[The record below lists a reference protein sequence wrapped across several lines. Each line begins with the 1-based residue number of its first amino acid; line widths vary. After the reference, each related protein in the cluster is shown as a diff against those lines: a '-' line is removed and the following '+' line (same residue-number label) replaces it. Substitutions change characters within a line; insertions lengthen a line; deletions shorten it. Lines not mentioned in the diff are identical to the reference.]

1 MTSGYTSV
9 RTDVRRVMRGLW
21 PMAAEPGPDFR
32 WGVLLRRSKYSR
44 KVGANGEV
52 ILFEESTDRQELEV
66 VWHIRNNDMGVI
78 VEVYKDI
85 ASGWKPGAPRPRFK
99 HALVDLAAGKID
111 GIAVLNIDR
120 LTRRKDQVRPVL
132 NALEE
137 MGGRLF
143 SLEDELD
150 TADDNPDSNTELR
163 LHELV
168 ARAEREA
175 RRTSERMRLMAR
187 HRARKGLHQN
197 GSRRPYG
204 HTADYHGLVPHEAEV
219 LNEAARRVVIDEGV
233 YTIARDFTARE
244 IPTATGKTVWQHDV
258 LRQMLLSARMV
269 GKREYN
275 DTLFDIDYMPAILP
289 EQLWEQ
295 VRAKL
300 TPKRRPGRR
309 ENRELSNIVLCGI
322 CKLPMIGDTDDGA
335 RTYNCKKR
343 PAEPGACGGVV
354 VRAAFVEDKVRRE
367 LVAFLNDRPRVEALL
382 ERYRLDDHGQAAIDA
397 RFAELEDAKAA
408 LEEDRYNPPPGMKPL
423 PAERYWTRRGE
434 IEAEQERLQRRRT
447 VNREA
452 EPLRASLRQTWTEEA
467 WEATALEYR
476 RAILRIA
483 CGRIE
488 IARDERQG
496 GAKKGQVGGTH
507 NPDRVRIT
515 FADEEA

>member
-1 MTSGYTSV
+1 V
-9 RTDVRRVMRGLW
+9 
-21 PMAAEPGPDFR
+21 AEPGPSFR
-32 WGVLLRRSKYSR
+32 WGVLLRRSKYNR
-44 KVGANGEV
+44 QMGANGEL

-66 VWHIRNNDMGVI
+66 VWHIREQKMGVI

-204 HTADYHGLVPHEAEV
+204 HTQDWRSLVPHEAEL
-219 LNEAARRVVIDEGV
+219 LNEAAKRVVAGEAV

-244 IPTATGKTVWQHDV
+244 IPTATGRTTWQHDV
-258 LRQMLLSARMV
+258 LRQMLLNARMI
-269 GKREYN
+269 GKREY
-275 DTLFDIDYMPAILP
+275 DDAVIDLPDVPAILP
-289 EQLWEQ
+289 EQLWQQ
-295 VRAKL
+295 VRDKL
-300 TPKRRPGRR
+300 TPKHRPGRR
-309 ENRELSNIVLCGI
+309 ENRQLSNLALCGI
-322 CKLPMIGDTDDGA
+322 CGLPMIGDTDDGA
-335 RTYNCKKR
+335 RTYVCKKR

-354 VRAAFVEDKVRRE
+354 VRAALADAKVDRE
-367 LVAFLNDRPRVEALL
+367 VVTFLNDRPRVEALL
-382 ERYRLDDHGQAAIDA
+382 ERYRLDDPAQAAIDA
-397 RFAELEDAKAA
+397 RFAELQDAKLA
-408 LEEDRYNPPPGMKPL
+408 LEEAAFNPPPGHKRL
-423 PAERYWTRRGE
+423 ERDRYWTLRTA
-434 IEAEQERLQRRRT
+434 IEEEQEQLQRRR
-447 VNREA
+447 VVSREA
-452 EPLRASLRQTWTEEA
+452 EPLRAALKQSWTEEA
-467 WEATALEYR
+467 WRARPLEYR
-476 RAILRIA
+476 RAILRVA
-483 CGRIE
+483 CEHIE
-488 IARDERQG
+488 VAPDNQHG
-496 GAKKGQVGGTH
+496 GAKKGQIGGTH
-507 NPDRVRIT
+507 NPERVRMT
-515 FADEEA
+515 FADE

>member
-1 MTSGYTSV
+1 MTSGYTPT
-9 RTDVRRVMRGLW
+9 RTDVRRVTRGLW

-66 VWHIRNNDMGVI
+66 VWHIRNNNMGVI

-85 ASGWKPGAPRPRFK
+85 ASAWKPGAQRPRFRN
-99 HALVDLAAGKID
+99 ALVDLAAGKID

-187 HRARKGLHQN
+187 HRARRGLHQN

-204 HTADYHGLVPHEAEV
+204 HTADWRSLVPHEAEV
-219 LNEAARRVVIDEGV
+219 LNEAARRVVAGEAV
-233 YTIARDFTARE
+233 FTIARDFTARA
-244 IPTATGKTVWQHDV
+244 IPTATGKTTWQHDV
-258 LRQMLLSARMV
+258 LRQMLLNARMV
-269 GKREYN
+269 GKREY
-275 DTLFDIDYMPAILP
+275 DDALIDVDYMPAILP
-289 EQLWEQ
+289 EDLWQ
-295 VRAKL
+295 RVRDKL
-300 TPKRRPGRR
+300 TPKHRPGRR
-309 ENRELSNIVLCGI
+309 ENRELSNIALCGD
-322 CKLPMIGDTDDGA
+322 CGLPMIGNVDDGT
-335 RTYNCKKR
+335 RTYNCRKR
-343 PAEPGACGGVV
+343 PAEPGACGGIV
-354 VRAAFVEDKVRRE
+354 VRAALVEAKVRRE
-367 LVAFLNDRPRVEALL
+367 LVALLNDRPRVEALL
-382 ERYRLDDHGQAAIDA
+382 ERYRLDDPAQAAIDA
-397 RFAELEDAKAA
+397 RFAELQDAKTT
-408 LEEDRYNPPPGMKPL
+408 LEDDFYNPPPGMKRL
-423 PAERYWTRRGE
+423 PRDRYWTLRTQL
-434 IEAEQERLQRRRT
+434 EAEQEQLQRRRT
-447 VNREA
+447 VSREA
-452 EPLRASLRQTWTEEA
+452 EPLRAALRESWTEEA
-467 WEATALEYR
+467 WEAKPLEYR

-483 CGRIE
+483 CERIE
-488 IARDERQG
+488 VVRDDAHG
-496 GAKKGQVGGTH
+496 AAKKGQLGGTH
-507 NPDRVRIT
+507 NPERVRIT
-515 FADEEA
+515 FADE

>member
-1 MTSGYTSV
+1 MC
-9 RTDVRRVMRGLW
+9 
-21 PMAAEPGPDFR
+21 AEPGPDFR

-44 KVGANGEV
+44 KVGVNGEV
-52 ILFEESTDRQELEV
+52 IVFEESTERQELEV
-66 VWHIRNNDMGVI
+66 VWHIRQHNMGLI

-175 RRTSERMRLMAR
+175 RRTSERMQLMAR
-187 HRARKGLHQN
+187 HRARKRLHQN

-219 LNEAARRVVIDEGV
+219 LNEAARRVVIGEGV
-233 YTIARDFTARE
+233 YTVARDFTARE

-275 DTLFDIDYMPAILP
+275 DALFDIDYMPAILP

-354 VRAAFVEDKVRRE
+354 VRATYVEDKVRRE

-382 ERYRLDDHGQAAIDA
+382 DRYRLDDPAQAAIDA

-408 LEEDRYNPPPGMKPL
+408 LEEDRYSPPPGMKPL
-423 PAERYWTRRGE
+423 PAERYWTRRSE

-452 EPLRASLRQTWTEEA
+452 EPLRAALRQAWTREA
-467 WEATALEYR
+467 WEGTALEYR

-483 CGRIE
+483 CARIVV
-488 IARDERQG
+488 AKDERQG
-496 GAKKGQVGGTH
+496 GSKKGHVGGIH
-507 NPDRVRIT
+507 NPDRVQIT
-515 FADEEA
+515 FADEE

>member
-1 MTSGYTSV
+1 MTSGYTST

-21 PMAAEPGPDFR
+21 PMCAEPGPDFR
-32 WGVLLRRSKYSR
+32 WGVLLRRSKFSR
-44 KVGANGEV
+44 KIGDNGEV

-66 VWHIRNNDMGVI
+66 VWHLRNNDMGII

-85 ASGWKPGAPRPRFK
+85 ASAWKPGAQRPRFK

-132 NALEE
+132 NALEA

-150 TADDNPDSNTELR
+150 TADDSPDANTELR

-187 HRARKGLHQN
+187 HRAHKRLHQN

-204 HTADYHGLVPHEAEV
+204 HTADYCSLVPHEAEV
-219 LNEAARRVVIDEGV
+219 LNEAAKRVDAGEAVF
-233 YTIARDFTARE
+233 TIARDFTRRE

-269 GKREYN
+269 GKREY
-275 DTLFDIDYMPAILP
+275 DDALFNVDYMPAILP
-289 EQLWEQ
+289 EHLWQ
-295 VRAKL
+295 RVRDKL
-300 TPKRRPGRR
+300 TPKRRSGRR

-322 CKLPMIGDTDDGA
+322 CGLPMIGDTDNGV

-354 VRAAFVEDKVRRE
+354 IRAAYAEAKVDRE
-367 LVAFLNDRPRVEALL
+367 IVAFLRDRARVEAVLDG
-382 ERYRLDDHGQAAIDA
+382 YRLDDPQQAAIDA

-408 LEEDRYNPPPGMKPL
+408 LEDDRYRPPPGMKPL
-423 PAERYWTRRGE
+423 PADRYWTRRGE
-434 IEAEQERLQRRRT
+434 IEAEQEQLQRRR
-447 VNREA
+447 VVHREA
-452 EPLRASLRQTWTEEA
+452 EPLRAALRETWTEEA
-467 WEATALEYR
+467 WKAKPLEYR

-483 CGRIE
+483 CERIE
-488 IARDERQG
+488 VTGKIGHG
-496 GAKKGQVGGTH
+496 GAEKGHRGATH
-507 NPDRVRIT
+507 NPDRIKVKM
-515 FADEEA
+515 AG

>member
-1 MTSGYTSV
+1 V
-9 RTDVRRVMRGLW
+9 
-21 PMAAEPGPDFR
+21 AEPGPSFR
-32 WGVLLRRSKYSR
+32 WGVLLRRSKYNR
-44 KVGANGEV
+44 QMGANGEL

-66 VWHIRNNDMGVI
+66 VWHIREQKMGVI

-204 HTADYHGLVPHEAEV
+204 HTQDWRSLVPHEAEL
-219 LNEAARRVVIDEGV
+219 LNEAAKRVVAGEAV

-244 IPTATGKTVWQHDV
+244 IPTATGRTTWQHDV
-258 LRQMLLSARMV
+258 LRQMLLNARMI
-269 GKREYN
+269 GKREY
-275 DTLFDIDYMPAILP
+275 DDAVIDLPDVPAILP
-289 EQLWEQ
+289 EQLWQQ
-295 VRAKL
+295 VRDKL
-300 TPKRRPGRR
+300 TPKHRPGRR
-309 ENRELSNIVLCGI
+309 ENRQLSNLALCGI
-322 CKLPMIGDTDDGA
+322 CGLPMIGDTDDGA
-335 RTYNCKKR
+335 RTYVCKKR

-354 VRAAFVEDKVRRE
+354 VRAALADAKVDRE
-367 LVAFLNDRPRVEALL
+367 VVTFLNDRPRVEALL
-382 ERYRLDDHGQAAIDA
+382 ERYRLDDPAQAAVDA
-397 RFAELEDAKAA
+397 RFAELQDAKLA
-408 LEEDRYNPPPGMKPL
+408 LEEAAFNPPPGHKRL
-423 PAERYWTRRGE
+423 ERDRYWTLRTA
-434 IEAEQERLQRRRT
+434 IEEEQEQLQRRR
-447 VNREA
+447 VVSREA
-452 EPLRASLRQTWTEEA
+452 EPLRAALKQSWTEEA
-467 WEATALEYR
+467 WRARPLEYR
-476 RAILRIA
+476 RAILRVA
-483 CGRIE
+483 CERIE
-488 IARDERQG
+488 VAPDNQHG
-496 GAKKGQVGGTH
+496 GAKKGQIGGTH
-507 NPDRVRIT
+507 NPERVRMT
-515 FADEEA
+515 FADE